1 MAGAGAEA
9 TPHQPEE
16 SWTFSIDGLVDSPH
30 TWTWQ
35 ELHALPGSTFF
46 GDIHCVTTWSKLDT
60 TFSGVSV
67 DDLLEVA
74 KPQGEAGFVM
84 AHSITGYTTNL
95 PLSDVTGGK
104 AWVVSSSTASRSP
117 ASTAVRSG
125 CWCHTCTSGSRP
137 SGSRASS

>member
-1 MAGAGAEA
+1 MAGAERRGD
-9 TPHQPEE
+9 TPPARG

-74 KPQGEAGFVM
+74 KPQAEAGFVM

-104 AWVVSSSTASRSP
+104 AWVVWSFDGKPLPR
-117 ASTAVRSG
+117 STAVRSG
-125 CWCHTCTSGSRP
+125 CWCRTCTSGSRP